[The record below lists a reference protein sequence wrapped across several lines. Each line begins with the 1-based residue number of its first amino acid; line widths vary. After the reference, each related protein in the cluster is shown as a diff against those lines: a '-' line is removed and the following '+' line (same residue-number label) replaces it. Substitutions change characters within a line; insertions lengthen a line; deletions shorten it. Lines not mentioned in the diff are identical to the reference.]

1 MKKRVVLFESIMFVL
16 VLVSLFF
23 AFSDNENFIR
33 LDWGIWFIFVVDYT
47 ASLIRSE
54 NKWTYFKQHPFEL
67 IAIIP
72 FDSIF
77 RAARIVRLFRIIRLI
92 GIGSR
97 YLTPLYKLLKTNG
110 LDKVLIVAMILLFII
125 PIPIVLLEPSI
136 ETFTDALWWAVVTTT
151 TVGYG
156 DISPETPIGRI
167 LAVILMLV
175 GIGFIGTLTSAI
187 TNFFNREETKDHE
200 KQLLNIL
207 KTIEEVESLTE
218 DDIELINLYIKRKK
232 ETDTKGNPLTSL
244 EQTRELT
251 IKSAKN

>member
-1 MKKRVVLFESIMFVL
+1 MKKSVILFESIMFIL

-23 AFSDNENFIR
+23 AFSDNQAFLK
-33 LDWGIWFIFVVDYT
+33 LDWGIWVIFVLDYVIRF
-47 ASLIRSE
+47 LRSE
-54 NKWTYFKQHPFEL
+54 NKWTYFKKHPFEL

-97 YLTPLYKLLKTNG
+97 YLTPVYKLLKTNG
-110 LDKVLIVAMILLFII
+110 LDKVLIVTIILLFLI

-136 ETFTDALWWAVVTTT
+136 NTFADALWWAAVTTT

-156 DISPETPIGRI
+156 DISPETPIGRS

-175 GIGFIGTLTSAI
+175 GIGIIGTLTSAI
-187 TNFFNREETKDHE
+187 TSFFDREAEKSHE
-200 KQLLNIL
+200 DQFLEIL
-207 KTIEEVESLTE
+207 KTIEKIDSLTKE
-218 DDIELINLYIKRKK
+218 DIEIINIYSKRKEK
-232 ETDTKGNPLTSL
+232 NDLEIKIEKDVFEDTHS
-244 EQTRELT
+244 
-251 IKSAKN
+251 